1 MSRTKDGFTNTSKD
15 KKVDDEGHE
24 DLLAKED
31 FNISHYNKW
40 KKMYKSG
47 TNPRKALKGTG
58 LTTKDINLFL
68 KIYNKRNR

>member
-1 MSRTKDGFTNTSKD
+1 MARTKDGFTNTSKD

-40 KKMYKSG
+40 KKLYKSG
-47 TNPRKALKGTG
+47 GNMNKNLPKEITTGDLK
-58 LTTKDINLFL
+58 KFL